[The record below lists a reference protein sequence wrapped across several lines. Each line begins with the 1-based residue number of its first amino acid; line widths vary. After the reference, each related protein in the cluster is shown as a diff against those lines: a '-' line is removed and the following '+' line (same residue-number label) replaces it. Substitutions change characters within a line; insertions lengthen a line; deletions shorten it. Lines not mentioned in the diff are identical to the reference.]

1 MNNSTNQK
9 QRTADSSAPRRVPRD
24 KVDKLFAA
32 LPFIIAFP
40 IAILYLELITHLAA
54 FSAIDTS
61 FFAYV
66 TFFSISGGLLMALLA
81 TIFDKKVKL
90 QNLLL
95 VMVALLVL

>member
-66 TFFSISGGLLMALLA
+66 TFSAFRAD
-81 TIFDKKVKL
+81 F
-90 QNLLL
+90 
-95 VMVALLVL
+95 